1 MPKGIYDRNSIGLSD
16 TAPAQTAEAPQ
27 ASPRAQETRRDRRR
41 RDDGD
46 LDRMARMKLAIPR
59 DIREQ
64 AEREG
69 KTLRWMLDTPG
80 RIQQA
85 IADDWDKVE
94 GVPPVAASRDDETQ
108 LVLCSKYR
116 DWYEDDQRKKSNL
129 LDEREKA
136 ILRGASTENRQ
147 SGDGLVVPEGQVN
160 RISRERG
167 V

>member
-1 MPKGIYDRNSIGLSD
+1 MPKGVYDRNSIGQPG
-16 TAPAQTAEAPQ
+16 AEPAQTAEAPQ

-59 DIREQ
+59 DVQEQ
-64 AEREG
+64 AKREG

-80 RIQQA
+80 RIQEVTA
-85 IADDWDKVE
+85 NDWDKVE
-94 GVPPVAASRDDETQ
+94 GVAPVAASRDEDTQ
-108 LVLCSKYR
+108 LVLYSKYQ
-116 DWYEDDQRKKSNL
+116 DWYDEDQRKNSSL

-136 ILRGASTENRQ
+136 IMRGSSTDNRQ
-147 SGDGLVVPEGQVN
+147 AGDGLIVPKGQVN